1 MILDTTDRRLVEERG
16 SRHSLIIR
24 KVQPSDFGN
33 YSCEADNKLGRTKRH
48 MELSGKNF
56 KELILEGNL
65 FPYSL
70 ECVPVDLE
78 RLISFQHN

>member
-24 KVQPSDFGN
+24 QVQPSDFGN

-48 MELSGKNF
+48 MELSGKAM
-56 KELILEGNL
+56 
-65 FPYSL
+65 
-70 ECVPVDLE
+70 
-78 RLISFQHN
+78 

>member
-33 YSCEADNKLGRTKRH
+33 YSCEADNKLGRSKRH
-48 MELSGKNF
+48 MELSGK
-56 KELILEGNL
+56 K
-65 FPYSL
+65 
-70 ECVPVDLE
+70 PVT
-78 RLISFQHN
+78 